1 MVSDQQVKRLWR
13 LVPGELWLEVAAA
26 KAGMDPK
33 TARKYLRDRRL
44 PSEMQSKHSW
54 RTRYDPFAA
63 VWEEIEQRL
72 RVEPGL
78 QAKTLFEYVQQREPG
93 RFSDGQVRT
102 LQRRIKNW
110 RALEGPSREVFFAQD
125 HYPGELCQS
134 DFTHCREL
142 NVTIDG
148 QAFPHLIYHFVL
160 SYSNWETGMI
170 CYSETFESLSEG
182 LQNALWELGGV
193 PSEHR
198 SDRMSAAVNNLVDP
212 KEFTQAYEGLLRHY
226 RLTGQKI
233 QAGQAHENGD
243 IEQRHYRFKQA
254 ADQALMMRG
263 SRDFATVNAYDQ
275 FLRKLFARMNAGR
288 RERLAEEQPQLQP
301 LPERRL
307 DSTQRERVR
316 VSPGSLIHVHR
327 NTYSVHSRLIGEIV
341 EARLKPGNVE
351 VWYGDRKVEE
361 LPRLRG
367 RSKHR
372 IDYRHIIDW
381 LVRKPGAF
389 EHYRYRDDLFPTSWF
404 RLAYDA
410 LREEQGPK
418 RGAKEYLEILA
429 LAAKWG
435 ESRVEETIR
444 HLLGRRDPL
453 DARLVASLIEDGA
466 PPLLTTVEV
475 DPVSLAV
482 FDELLSGQEAA
493 A

>member
-13 LVPGELWLEVAAA
+13 LSEEKWSLEIVAA

-44 PSEMQSKHSW
+44 PNEMQKNHTW
-54 RTRYDPFAA
+54 RTRQDAFSD
-63 VWEEIEQRL
+63 VWQQVQEL
-72 RVEPGL
+72 LVVEPGL
-78 QAKTLFEYVQQREPG
+78 QAKTVFQHLREKYPD

-102 LQRRIKNW
+102 LQRRIKYW
-110 RALEGPSREVFFAQD
+110 RATEGPPQEVFFAQD
-125 HYPGELCQS
+125 HHPGELGQS

-142 NVTIDG
+142 GVSING

-160 SYSNWETGMI
+160 SYSNWETGSV
-170 CYSETFESLSEG
+170 CYSESFESLSEG

-193 PSEHR
+193 PQEHR
-198 SDRMSAAVNNLVDP
+198 SDRMSAAVNNLSDA

-226 RLTGQKI
+226 RMGGQKI
-233 QAGQAHENGD
+233 QAGQANENGD

-263 SRDFATVNAYDQ
+263 SRDFQTLEAYQ
-275 FLRKLFARMNAGR
+275 LFLRKLFGRLNAGR
-288 RERLAEEQPQLQP
+288 QERFCLEKAELRP
-301 LPERRL
+301 LPEQRL
-307 DSTQRERVR
+307 ESARRERVR
-316 VSPGSLIHVHR
+316 VSPGSLVYVSR
-327 NTYSVHSRLIGEIV
+327 NCYSVHSRLIGEMVDARVRPDTV
-341 EARLKPGNVE
+341 EI
-351 VWYGDRKVEE
+351 WYGDRKVEE

-389 EHYRYRDDLFPTSWF
+389 ENYRYRQDLFPTSWF

-418 RGAKEYLEILA
+418 RGAKEYLEILL
-429 LAAKWG
+429 LAARRG
-435 ESRVEETIR
+435 EGRVEAAIR
-444 HLLGRRDPL
+444 FLLGGKQTLTAAETDRMTAENAPAL
-453 DARLVASLIEDGA
+453 PTTIFIE
-466 PPLLTTVEV
+466 
-475 DPVSLAV
+475 PVSLAI
-482 FDELLSGQEAA
+482 FDDLLTKEDTAA
-493 A
+493 